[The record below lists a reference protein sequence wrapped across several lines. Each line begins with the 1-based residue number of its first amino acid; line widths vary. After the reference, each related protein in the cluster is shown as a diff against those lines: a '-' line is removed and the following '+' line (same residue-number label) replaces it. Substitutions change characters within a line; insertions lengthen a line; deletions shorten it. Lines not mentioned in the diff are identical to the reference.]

1 MSRKLNSLLLA
12 MLVLTA
18 AMGLK
23 TIAAAQSHAPVMVAN
38 AGGPTPPTPWKNAG
52 GPTPP
57 TPWKNAGGPTPP
69 TPWK

>member
-23 TIAAAQSHAPVMVAN
+23 TIVKAHSNAPAVVVA
-38 AGGPTPPTPWKNAG
+38 AGGPPPPTPWK
-52 GPTPP
+52 
-57 TPWKNAGGPTPP
+57 
-69 TPWK
+69 

>member
-23 TIAAAQSHAPVMVAN
+23 TIVTAHSNTPVVVAN
-38 AGGPTPPTPWKNAG
+38 AGGPTPPTPWK
-52 GPTPP
+52 
-57 TPWKNAGGPTPP
+57 
-69 TPWK
+69 